1 MEISISQIRFIFIL
15 FMFLMNYRIIS
26 KDSLLKL
33 THKEAFVFCC
43 IVLNTDLENDGKIY
57 ISHIKEE
64 TLAKMAECTSR
75 TIVTYIKKF
84 KQLGLLD
91 IKTEKI
97 KGELGV
103 FDRNTYSIKIPD
115 SNLGENWFRL
125 NYDFLKEEISS
136 DMKGFLLLLKCL
148 GINGSNTVLYS
159 LDKIGKQK
167 LLHVG
172 LNKIKELTRLGI
184 SLQVISKAKT
194 GYVITDKFIY
204 EDLPEQKAD
213 SPTEQLLVDY
223 YNRIVSYCKR
233 QEMKPPKYDKELM
246 KIIFNNCPNFEFFV
260 DKMNNR
266 NYPKEKIS
274 NLMYFIKTLNFD
286 IPESNEKA
294 KDDCIIMT

>member
-1 MEISISQIRFIFIL
+1 
-15 FMFLMNYRIIS
+15 MFLMNYRIIS

-246 KIIFNNCPNFEFFV
+246 KIIFNNCPNFEFFG

>member
-1 MEISISQIRFIFIL
+1 
-15 FMFLMNYRIIS
+15 MFLMNYRIIS

-75 TIVTYIKKF
+75 TIVTYIKKV

-91 IKTEKI
+91 IKAEKI